1 MIAIKY
7 NSGSKRVVCLRCGD
21 IGHDMILCKIY
32 NAISVKALAIY
43 DVSNPMIQCH
53 GLYLATNVVN

>member
-32 NAISVKALAIY
+32 NAISVKAFAIS
-43 DVSNPMIQCH
+43 DVSNPMI
-53 GLYLATNVVN
+53 